1 MNGGG
6 GLGRLL
12 PPFISD
18 RYTGPVNIM
27 IPLVI
32 LTAATLYCW
41 IAVKDE
47 AGLWAFS
54 IFYGVL
60 SSGINTLFPTALS
73 QLTSDL
79 SKMGTRIGMVFTTL
93 SFAILTG
100 MPIGG
105 ALNDSS
111 RAGGSSYLGL
121 ELFSATS
128 MLAGAVFLLLAR
140 TAKVGRKLSVR
151 M

>member
-1 MNGGG
+1 
-6 GLGRLL
+6 
-12 PPFISD
+12 
-18 RYTGPVNIM
+18 M

-47 AGLWAFS
+47 AGLWTFS
-54 IFYGVL
+54 IFCGVF

-79 SKMGTRIGMVFTTL
+79 SKMETRIGMVFTIL
-93 SFAILTG
+93 SFATLTG

-105 ALNDSS
+105 ALIDPSP
-111 RAGGSSYLGL
+111 GGSSYLGL
-121 ELFSATS
+121 ELFSATA
-128 MLAGAVFLLLAR
+128 MLAGAAFLLLAR
-140 TAKVGRKLSVR
+140 TAKVGRKSSVR
-151 M
+151 T